1 MGTKTINQLKALRK
15 NAHPELNDDGIH
27 PADQS
32 YLDQLN
38 ETVKKGKSITL
49 PLLAKGGPVKKE
61 NKNWKYESWQDSQL
75 KKVTGPKRTRDY
87 WNTNEPSY
95 KDWEADNNKWKKW
108 LADNLAQSMTKIHW
122 DKDGGWRNQW
132 NEKVKPEDA
141 LKEQQEI
148 QRVYDNIYTPDM
160 ELQDKRAA
168 EAVKN
173 KKKNK
178 IPIGSH
184 RDDLRILVES
194 SKGDPYETA
203 QWRKIFQEEY
213 DKGRDVEPQY
223 MKFVTKKEEP
233 KKVVNDLL
241 TVTWPEET
249 ETNNELQDREK
260 QLNELILKAAM
271 EKIHE
276 ATSGIGKFQ
285 FDRMRANSGGPAD
298 KPPTLE
304 DYLRLG
310 LSLAIL
316 TDDERRV
323 VQELWKN
330 TMETKN
336 EK

>member
-1 MGTKTINQLKALRK
+1 MSKDFEQISLKSGFMKHNGGVLFKTISEKEYQFKTTITENHLNAAGITHGGFIAALIDSGAGTAAHRVSDQNPCVTISLDLKFISAVKLGQ
-15 NAHPELNDDGIH
+15 ELIGN
-27 PADQS
+27 
-32 YLDQLN
+32 
-38 ETVKKGKSITL
+38 VKIQKKTKSMVFLTCEL
-49 PLLAKGGPVKKE
+49 
-61 NKNWKYESWQDSQL
+61 
-75 KKVTGPKRTRDY
+75 
-87 WNTNEPSY
+87 
-95 KDWEADNNKWKKW
+95 
-108 LADNLAQSMTKIHW
+108 
-122 DKDGGWRNQW
+122 
-132 NEKVKPEDA
+132 KVK
-141 LKEQQEI
+141 
-148 QRVYDNIYTPDM
+148 
-160 ELQDKRAA
+160 DKIAA
-168 EAVKN
+168 TAS
-173 KKKNK
+173 
-178 IPIGSH
+178 G
-184 RDDLRILVES
+184 ILVES

-249 ETNNELQDREK
+249 ETNNELKDREK